1 MSGMLR
7 VSRLLPLLMIIV
19 LSACASEPPG
29 RPGEAR
35 IPEGAWVSH
44 RAVWIGE
51 SNHDTIGTV
60 SLYQSRDYPVIVF
73 EPNFRVSPAP
83 DAVVALGTDGYR
95 ADTVLGALL
104 RPVGQQAYAL
114 PPGIDIR
121 LFNEV
126 WLWSPTADE
135 PVGLARLT
143 PI

>member
-7 VSRLLPLLMIIV
+7 VRGLLPLLLLV
-19 LSACASEPPG
+19 VFSACAGPPM

-51 SNHDTIGTV
+51 SDHDTIGTV
-60 SLYQSRDYPVIVF
+60 SLYQSREYPVIVF
-73 EPNFRVSPAP
+73 EPNFRVSAAP

-104 RPVGQQAYAL
+104 RPIGQQAYAL

>member
-7 VSRLLPLLMIIV
+7 VRWLLPLLLLAV
-19 LSACASEPPG
+19 SACATPPP

-35 IPEGAWVSH
+35 IPDGAWISH
-44 RAVWIGE
+44 RAVFIGE
-51 SNHDTIGTV
+51 SNHDTVGTI
-60 SLYQSRDYPVIVF
+60 SLYQSGKYPVIVF
-73 EPNFRVSPAP
+73 EPNFRVSAAP
-83 DAVVALGTDGYR
+83 DAVVALGNDGYR

-104 RPVGQQAYAL
+104 HPAGQQAYAL
-114 PPGIDIR
+114 PPGLDIR